1 MFIRIL
7 EKIQWLPWTPLS
19 TFSEWF
25 WIYSGVF
32 TSHPQHSPAPH
43 CTWTGHETR
52 TRFSGFAWSSWRCW
66 PLQHVW
72 RPGVSDSVCWA
83 DLQNLRKNLVPTLGF
98 ICAFYS
104 EISKCSWWLFKVE
117 SITLHSPVSNAGPP
131 WSAAA
136 TTHVDTRVAQGLQN
150 NTAKDQNT
158 IWS

>member
-1 MFIRIL
+1 MIFPSELKFLQGQTLLSSFRWWNPCQNICSWKEKWFLLHVWLVFIRIP
-7 EKIQWLPWTPLS
+7 EKSNDFQTPLS
-19 TFSEWF
+19 TFPEWF

-32 TSHPQHSPAPH
+32 TSHPQHSPAHH

-117 SITLHSPVSNAGPP
+117 
-131 WSAAA
+131 
-136 TTHVDTRVAQGLQN
+136 
-150 NTAKDQNT
+150 
-158 IWS
+158 